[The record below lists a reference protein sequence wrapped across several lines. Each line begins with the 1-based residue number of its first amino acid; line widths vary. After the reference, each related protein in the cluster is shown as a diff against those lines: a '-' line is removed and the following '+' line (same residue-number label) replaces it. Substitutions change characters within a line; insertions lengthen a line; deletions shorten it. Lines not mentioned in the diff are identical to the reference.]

1 MLTQENQ
8 HQFTLNFTEDEIY
21 QIERL
26 FFNLSEFNTFNSLGY
41 SNEVMYV
48 LLDGMDSNNSER
60 VKDAIQLLNTI
71 AYSAQAIQVAHL
83 NMRSQIAAFENE
95 MNLEESLKK

>member
-1 MLTQENQ
+1 MLTPKNQ
-8 HQFTLNFTEDEIY
+8 NQFTLNFTEDEIY

-83 NMRSQIAAFENE
+83 NMQDQIKAFENE

>member
-1 MLTQENQ
+1 MRTAKNQ

-41 SNEVMYV
+41 SNDVMTV
-48 LLDGMDSNNSER
+48 LLDGIDHHNAENI
-60 VKDAIQLLNTI
+60 KDAVQLLNTI

-83 NMRSQIAAFENE
+83 NMQDQIKAFENE
-95 MNLEESLKK
+95 MNLEESFKR